1 MEVLPTTD
9 FSVIP
14 VFHVRYYGIN
24 KRSGRSVLYDSTSL
38 STIRALIKAGFK
50 ILRTDTEAKFRP
62 FVDTFITMI
71 WAWISS
77 FKRGAI
83 THKLARQ
90 GEKVGPFSPKMFGE
104 HNTRAIILGLLY
116 SLVRSA

>member
-1 MEVLPTTD
+1 MTLTA
-9 FSVIP
+9 
-14 VFHVRYYGIN
+14 
-24 KRSGRSVLYDSTSL
+24 L
-38 STIRALIKAGFK
+38 SYV
-50 ILRTDTEAKFRP
+50 DTYLHH

-71 WAWISS
+71 RAWISS

-104 HNTRAIILGLLY
+104 HNTSAIILGLLY
-116 SLVRSA
+116 SLVQSAKPLGLIGR